1 MSRDNHDEAN
11 IRMVLTR
18 FKVMADEI
26 VDRPDALLNI
36 ATRDVET
43 ADVEQS
49 LLKAEQLGQN
59 QLETF
64 VKDRMA
70 DKKVN
75 FRDPLQKTKALTFAS
90 LYTVHVA
97 SNASK
102 GKMETLKADRNFTQR
117 LLMAYRAGRP
127 VDLNN
132 ILNHELMK
140 VPVSI
145 ADTSGTLRTGTKSIL
160 FDVLTKNVSCPTEI
174 TISESSCLIIDGQ
187 AMIMSLGKPA
197 DVNTLGE
204 YADVVVKYVLK
215 QGEAYNRI
223 DVTFD
228 RYNDLS
234 IKGDTRVK
242 RTKKSRPIRRLIE
255 DDDVPLPNKW
265 TDFMAS
271 TDNKGDLCL
280 YLSNALATAPSEKTI
295 VVGGGFASETEV
307 RSTDANMN
315 TDLLEST
322 HEEADTRVV
331 LHCIHSNEQT
341 IVVTARDTD
350 ILILLLA
357 HFNKLT
363 CSQLWLKAG
372 TSKKPKYVP
381 IHDIR
386 KQLGFS
392 DQVYETIPAF
402 HAITGC
408 DTVSYFSGHSKK
420 SAWNVFI
427 EHNDLLKDLGRS
439 PTLSTAENDAEK
451 FICHIYKTSS
461 KNCDQARVKL
471 FSKCN
476 AADSMPPSSDAAQ
489 YHIQRANY
497 QSLVW
502 IEACNPKPVIPS
514 PTESG
519 WKLVDGILKPVL
531 TSLPPIPKACKD
543 IVEYL
548 IIDQDRDRNSR
559 RNKYKLEH
567 EIGEESLTDELSNE
581 DSSQKK
587 KHRRSR
593 TTFTTFQLHELERAF
608 EKSHYPDVYSREELA
623 MKVNLPEVRVQ
634 IKSS

>member
-1 MSRDNHDEAN
+1 MLTDHKLSSIMYNFKQQKTQQAIFETLKTVPEISDDWAEAGRPCSPRVLYVFMSNPLNMHDSSDSTEQTSQRNKRLPSLTKLQHSLEDKIYGILRKYRIITNVSNNCLFAFPANQEFVHIYQSNDVICDPKTFFINQLKIFCEQSKNGFRQGNFVVKDSNQTFNQVSPDHSLEWLNGVGKKSGGIVGITKTNTALARWTLSYNQRASVSSQTYAMMNVGIDNQWTPNEATTARMSRDNHDEAS

-36 ATRDVET
+36 ATRDVAT

-140 VPVSI
+140 IPVSI
-145 ADTSGTLRTGTKSIL
+145 ADTSGTLRTGTTSIL
-160 FDVLTKNVSCPTEI
+160 FDVLTKDVSCPTEI

-187 AMIMSLGKPA
+187 AMVMSLGKPA
-197 DVNTLGE
+197 DVNTFGE

-228 RYNDLS
+228 RYNNLS

-315 TDLLEST
+315 TDLL
-322 HEEADTRVV
+322 
-331 LHCIHSNEQT
+331 
-341 IVVTARDTD
+341 
-350 ILILLLA
+350 
-357 HFNKLT
+357 
-363 CSQLWLKAG
+363 
-372 TSKKPKYVP
+372 
-381 IHDIR
+381 
-386 KQLGFS
+386 
-392 DQVYETIPAF
+392 
-402 HAITGC
+402 
-408 DTVSYFSGHSKK
+408 
-420 SAWNVFI
+420 
-427 EHNDLLKDLGRS
+427 
-439 PTLSTAENDAEK
+439 
-451 FICHIYKTSS
+451 
-461 KNCDQARVKL
+461 
-471 FSKCN
+471 
-476 AADSMPPSSDAAQ
+476 
-489 YHIQRANY
+489 
-497 QSLVW
+497 
-502 IEACNPKPVIPS
+502 
-514 PTESG
+514 
-519 WKLVDGILKPVL
+519 
-531 TSLPPIPKACKD
+531 
-543 IVEYL
+543 
-548 IIDQDRDRNSR
+548 
-559 RNKYKLEH
+559 
-567 EIGEESLTDELSNE
+567 
-581 DSSQKK
+581 
-587 KHRRSR
+587 
-593 TTFTTFQLHELERAF
+593 
-608 EKSHYPDVYSREELA
+608 
-623 MKVNLPEVRVQ
+623 
-634 IKSS
+634 

>member
-1 MSRDNHDEAN
+1 MENVIAVFTSFANISLTVKLQLVTRNFVVKGSNQTFNQVSPDHSLEWLNGVGKKSGGIVGITKTNAALARWTLSYNQRASVSSQTYDMTNVGMDNQWTPNEATTARMSRDNHHEAS

-18 FKVMADEI
+18 LKVMADEI

-36 ATRDVET
+36 ATRDVAT

-49 LLKAEQLGQN
+49 LLKAEQLRQN
-59 QLETF
+59 QLEAF

-75 FRDPLQKTKALTFAS
+75 FRDPLQNTKALTFAS

-117 LLMAYRAGRP
+117 LLMAYRVGRP

-197 DVNTLGE
+197 DVNTFGE

-307 RSTDANMN
+307 RSTDANMY
-315 TDLLEST
+315 TDLLERT

-341 IVVTARDTD
+341 IVVTASDTD

-392 DQVYETIPAF
+392 DQVYEIIPAF

-439 PTLSTAENDAEK
+439 PTLSTAENDAE
-451 FICHIYKTSS
+451 
-461 KNCDQARVKL
+461 
-471 FSKCN
+471 
-476 AADSMPPSSDAAQ
+476 
-489 YHIQRANY
+489 
-497 QSLVW
+497 
-502 IEACNPKPVIPS
+502 
-514 PTESG
+514 
-519 WKLVDGILKPVL
+519 
-531 TSLPPIPKACKD
+531 
-543 IVEYL
+543 
-548 IIDQDRDRNSR
+548 
-559 RNKYKLEH
+559 
-567 EIGEESLTDELSNE
+567 
-581 DSSQKK
+581 
-587 KHRRSR
+587 
-593 TTFTTFQLHELERAF
+593 
-608 EKSHYPDVYSREELA
+608 
-623 MKVNLPEVRVQ
+623 
-634 IKSS
+634 